1 MAWRSDTLAVPVPG
15 NVAGHRGAIPDRPY
29 LRPSKAARTESP
41 LIASEAR
48 GAAPGSQAAREV
60 PDSVR

>member
-1 MAWRSDTLAVPVPG
+1 MAWRSGTLTVPVPG

-29 LRPSKAARTESP
+29 LRPYKAVRTEIP
-41 LIASEAR
+41 LIASEAL
-48 GAAPGSQAAREV
+48 GGSQAAREV